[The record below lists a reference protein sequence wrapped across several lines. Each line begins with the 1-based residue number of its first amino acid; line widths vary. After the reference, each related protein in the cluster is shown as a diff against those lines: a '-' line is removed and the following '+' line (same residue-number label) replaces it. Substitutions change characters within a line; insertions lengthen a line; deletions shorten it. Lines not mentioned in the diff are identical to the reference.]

1 MEIRCEVFFVRD
13 NSFRSCEKERLIQ
26 DMKRA
31 LTRGV
36 LFKIRSL
43 IGRKPQW
50 EKNAQQRTTGR
61 VTVQF

>member
-1 MEIRCEVFFVRD
+1 MEIRCEVFFVRY
-13 NSFRSCEKERLIQ
+13 NSFRSCEKEMLIQ

-50 EKNAQQRTTGR
+50 EKNAQQ
-61 VTVQF
+61 